1 MFDIVGMIRGPI
13 QQSTDWISIYWEV
26 YLFASMVFFIVCYSI
41 SQYSQWLEREL
52 RTDHR

>member
-26 YLFASMVFFIVCYSI
+26 YGFAALCFFVVCYGI
-41 SQYSQWLEREL
+41 SQYSQWLERQL